1 MRRMVLAVGL
11 VPGIAA
17 AAIGA
22 GAWAWRRNPRMG
34 TRLMNDRVNPLLL
47 RHGVSGEPAS
57 EIGILEHVGR
67 RSGVRRLTPV
77 HPEHAPD
84 GFRIMVPLADRSE
97 WAQNVLAAGHCRL
110 ELQGIVHELDEPVML
125 FPADVEGI
133 AGPVRWATSAL
144 GFRYLRLHRF
154 AAAPGTLNAN
164 DAAGATADEP
174 GEGGTTP
181 GGPPAL
187 EHAQHVEPRE
197 TNPLPAGSGA

>member
-11 VPGIAA
+11 LLGILA

-22 GAWAWRRNPRMG
+22 GIWAWRRNPRLG
-34 TRLMNDRVNPLLL
+34 THLMNDRVNPVLL

-77 HPEHAPD
+77 HPEPTPD

-97 WAQNVLAAGHCRL
+97 WARNVLAAGHCRL
-110 ELQGIVHELDEPVML
+110 ELQGTIHELDEPVML
-125 FPADVEGI
+125 YPADVEGI
-133 AGPVRWATSAL
+133 PGPVRWATSAL

-154 AAAPGTLNAN
+154 AEAPGTLGPV
-164 DAAGATADEP
+164 DTAEGRRDDSDEP
-174 GEGGTTP
+174 VP
-181 GGPPAL
+181 VPADL
-187 EHAQHVEPRE
+187 PAEEHVEPVE
-197 TNPLPAGSGA
+197 ASPMPSGRGA

>member
-1 MRRMVLAVGL
+1 MRRMVRAVGFL
-11 VPGIAA
+11 LGIAA

-22 GAWAWRRNPRMG
+22 GVWAWRRNPRMG
-34 TRLMNDRVNPLLL
+34 AGLMNDRVNPLLL

-77 HPEHAPD
+77 HPEPTSD

-97 WAQNVLAAGHCRL
+97 WARNVLAAGHCRL
-110 ELQGIVHELDEPVML
+110 ELRGTIHELDEPVML
-125 FPADVEGI
+125 CPADMEGM

-154 AAAPGTLNAN
+154 AEAPGTLSPV
-164 DAAGATADEP
+164 DVTEGRRLQPDEP
-174 GEGGTTP
+174 EIVQGGLAGEP
-181 GGPPAL
+181 
-187 EHAQHVEPRE
+187 VEAIPV
-197 TNPLPAGSGA
+197 PSGSGA